1 MMTSARGA
9 QLTLVLLVAFGE
21 APTAAL
27 DNGLAL
33 VPPMGWNTWD
43 HFRCSG
49 GKGGDLGHSCNAEMD
64 NCVSEVLIRQVA
76 DAVVARGLKAVGYEY
91 INLDDCWMAPSRDA
105 QGKLQPDPKRFPS
118 GMANLSAYVHARGL
132 KMGIYEASGGG
143 TCCGFPGTDGPT
155 HAVADVESFSNW

>member
-105 QGKLQPDPKRFPS
+105 QGKLQPAAVANTSPPS
-118 GMANLSAYVHARGL
+118 TSRPQPPSLLSASA
-132 KMGIYEASGGG
+132 GG
-143 TCCGFPGTDGPT
+143 THKDC
-155 HAVADVESFSNW
+155 